1 MIDVR
6 QRLQLPS
13 GKAADYYSLPELQTL
28 GVGNISRL
36 PLSVRILLESMLRHV
51 DGRRIRDE
59 DVEALARWQPGAA
72 RTAEVPFV
80 VGRVLLQDFTGVPLL
95 VDLAA
100 MRSAMA
106 RNGLDVEGVQPS
118 VPVDLVIDH
127 SVQVD
132 YFGRADALSL
142 NTEMEFR
149 RNSERYRFLK
159 WGTQAFEGLRIVPPG
174 FGIRH

>member
-1 MIDVR
+1 MRTMIDVR
-6 QRLQLPS
+6 ERLELPS
-13 GKAADYYSLPELQTL
+13 GALRDYCSLPRLEKTAFAA
-28 GVGNISRL
+28 ISRL
-36 PLSVRILLESMLRHV
+36 PVSIRILLESVLRHL

-72 RTAEVPFV
+72 RAAEVPFV

-106 RNGLDVEGVQPS
+106 RRGLDVARVQPS
-118 VPVDLVIDH
+118 APVDLVIDH

-132 YFGRADALSL
+132 HFGQGNALRL
-142 NTEMEFR
+142 NMEMEFN
-149 RNSERYRFLK
+149 RNGERYRFLK
-159 WGTQAFEGLRIVPPG
+159 WGMQAWSAPTRT
-174 FGIRH
+174 RR